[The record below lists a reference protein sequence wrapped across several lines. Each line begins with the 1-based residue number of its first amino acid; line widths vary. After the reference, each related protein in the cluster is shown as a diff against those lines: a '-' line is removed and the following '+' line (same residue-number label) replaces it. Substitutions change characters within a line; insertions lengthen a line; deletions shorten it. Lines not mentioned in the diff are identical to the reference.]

1 MPDKGYL
8 ENEPKY
14 KCISCVYLTVQIEGA
29 ITTLCIAITREEIK
43 IFLLYLHWLGPSN
56 EPEKRQINKRK
67 ANGSLLTCLSCLYT
81 QEYSVMSRSKRWLE
95 LGLV

>member
-14 KCISCVYLTVQIEGA
+14 KCISCVYLTVQIERA

-43 IFLLYLHWLGPSN
+43 YFCSIFIGRGP
-56 EPEKRQINKRK
+56 QI
-67 ANGSLLTCLSCLYT
+67 SLRNDRLTRGKQMEVY
-81 QEYSVMSRSKRWLE
+81 
-95 LGLV
+95 